1 MHAFPKGWRD
11 RKERDRNGEE
21 SAREGRNWKE
31 QRGWYRPL
39 PDDSP
44 RGSRRRGGGRGA
56 VTSRMCERKGVE
68 GVEVGRVGRR
78 TLHPRPLVP
87 NIRSLFDSR
96 SIYDRAYTAL
106 SLSLS
111 LNRFLIVETA
121 DYLAEMAKSGLQ

>member
-11 RKERDRNGEE
+11 RKERDRDGEE
-21 SAREGRNWKE
+21 SARERRNWKE

-44 RGSRRRGGGRGA
+44 RGRGDGRGA

-68 GVEVGRVGRR
+68 GVEVGRVARR

-106 SLSLS
+106 SLSL
-111 LNRFLIVETA
+111 FLSRSVF
-121 DYLAEMAKSGLQ
+121 DRRNS